1 MFGQHFSQYPRCR
14 ESQTIHGFSLAT
26 RWEGEFTHREN
37 SMNLPPPS
45 ISGMIQPTTPPVGLG
60 IAFIF
65 GINPG
70 TQSNLHGLCS

>member
-1 MFGQHFSQYPRCR
+1 
-14 ESQTIHGFSLAT
+14 
-26 RWEGEFTHREN
+26 
-37 SMNLPPPS
+37 MNLPPPS
-45 ISGMIQPTTPPVGLG
+45 ISGMILPTTPPVGLG